1 MAQQKT
7 SKLSKSRGFSLDFK
21 LPNRYNLVTKYK
33 TTRGG
38 LKMYRTVTSK
48 TVTQRYEVYITS
60 AIVKTVE
67 KVKTTETFYAS
78 FSCAFYHLT
87 VVLSKVLAQ
96 S

>member
-60 AIVKTVE
+60 AISCVPLHF
-67 KVKTTETFYAS
+67 TTSLLFCQS
-78 FSCAFYHLT
+78 F
-87 VVLSKVLAQ
+87 
-96 S
+96 